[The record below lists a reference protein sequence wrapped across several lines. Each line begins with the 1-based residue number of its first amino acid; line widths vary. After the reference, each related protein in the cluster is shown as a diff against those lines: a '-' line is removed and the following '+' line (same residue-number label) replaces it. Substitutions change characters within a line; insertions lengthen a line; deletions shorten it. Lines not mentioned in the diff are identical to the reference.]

1 MRFHSRF
8 PARFAGLVLALAL
21 AACGDEGAPPGPG
34 PSPEDPPPGGL
45 TAADARPIADAVIPG
60 LFLSIAAITQPMPSL
75 AGPLFGVAEAATLGA
90 GARLSSPV
98 SCPSFEP
105 DPFPD
110 ADTDGVPDNTVF
122 SFDSDTCDETT
133 ESGTTNY
140 FGSVRVSDP
149 GANLGYDLEINGLGI
164 TFTPAGPGNS
174 EGIRWDGFR
183 SLQGNSSVI
192 TLDEGFDFSYL
203 VGPSTVVRLRTQW
216 DVSFVAD
223 VAGSIAFGSDL
234 PAGDLDVDGA
244 LTAEGEGERFILVV
258 NTLAPLAF
266 DPLCYDFVGGTIRIY
281 AQGRESEGAVQV
293 TFNACGV
300 APTIVYV
307 SNPV

>member
-1 MRFHSRF
+1 MRFHPRR
-8 PARFAGLVLALAL
+8 PVQIAGLALAL
-21 AACGDEGAPPGPG
+21 GLAACGGDSTAPRSDSITEADAESIGYAVMG
-34 PSPEDPPPGGL
+34 SLYGSLYGL
-45 TAADARPIADAVIPG
+45 TDYEFS
-60 LFLSIAAITQPMPSL
+60 LF
-75 AGPLFGVAEAATLGA
+75 GPLVLSRGPALGVRGNPQLFGPTD
-90 GARLSSPV
+90 
-98 SCPSFEP
+98 CPSFEP

-149 GANLGYDLEINGLGI
+149 GANVGYDLEINGLGI
-164 TFTPAGPGNS
+164 TFTPSGPGNS

-183 SLQGNSSVI
+183 SLQGNSSFVS
-192 TLDEGFDFSYL
+192 LDEGFDFSYL
-203 VGPSTVVRLRTQW
+203 VGPSTVLRLRTQW
-216 DVSFVAD
+216 DVSFTAD
-223 VAGSIAFGSDL
+223 VAGSIAFGADL

-258 NTLAPLAF
+258 NTLAPLAW
-266 DPLCYDFVGGTIRIY
+266 DPVCGDFVAGTVRIY

-300 APTIVYV
+300 APTIVFV

>member
-1 MRFHSRF
+1 MRFHPRR
-8 PARFAGLVLALAL
+8 PVQIAGLALAL
-21 AACGDEGAPPGPG
+21 GLAACGGDSTAPR
-34 PSPEDPPPGGL
+34 SDSISE
-45 TAADARPIADAVIPG
+45 ADAESIGYAVMG
-60 LFLSIAAITQPMPSL
+60 SLYGSLYGMTDYEFSLF
-75 AGPLFGVAEAATLGA
+75 GPLFSVQGTALGVRGNPQLF
-90 GARLSSPV
+90 SPT

-110 ADTDGVPDNTVF
+110 ADGDGVPDNTVF
-122 SFDSDTCDETT
+122 SFDSATCDETT

-149 GANLGYDLEINGLGI
+149 GSNVGYDLEINGLGI

-183 SLQGNSSVI
+183 ALQGNSSAI
-192 TLDEGFDFSYL
+192 SLDEDFEFRYL
-203 VGPSTVVRLRTQW
+203 VGPSTVLRLRTQW
-216 DVSFVAD
+216 DVSFLAD
-223 VAGSIAFGSDL
+223 VAGSIEFGSVL

-244 LTAEGEGERFILVV
+244 VTAEGEGERFILVV
-258 NTLAPLAF
+258 NTLAPLVW
-266 DPLCYDFVGGTIRIY
+266 DPVCDDFVDGTVRIF

-293 TFNACGV
+293 NFNACGV
-300 APTIVYV
+300 APTIVFV